1 MSSNNIY
8 NQIITLQRVPNGG
21 FSYVNSSQGIT
32 LSSGQQFFIDS
43 VSTGFFPPIPPT
55 STDKDKYRKQKWL
68 SVGLE
73 GNSFRRY
80 INENSGLKGIPS
92 GLEPG
97 NFVYFTIEPKS
108 SFLES
113 GVNTTPK
120 NARYISSLRAK
131 PYMVIENDAK
141 RENSYEKT
149 PASLFT
155 GVSGNNNFVV
165 FHPQSQYKNL
175 ALQSMRFHPII
186 GNGYLQYDLWSG
198 RAIYIQPK
206 NHHIKTFTEIN
217 VKSGSSLAYGQVA
230 DRYMPMPQNVY
241 FPSIA
246 SGRALLVEN
255 AIDAEANGIYVG
267 KERRL
272 NPTYFINQNNYRIYN
287 SGLTDFTLTN
297 EVGNWTLIKPTDSTV
312 SFTISNNSVNFTNLY
327 KTSGASAFAP
337 YTFSQYLSQ
346 PPVLSN
352 PSVGWH
358 KINNVAENIRVTKLG
373 AHGTNIYD
381 SLVYLNKSNEVGG
394 RGTTGSYIMPKFG
407 SVSLDTVKINGYKYF
422 TTVLKASATSNVPYN
437 TSANSLTGLR
447 FFSPA
452 IIFDNQGLSYFPYT
466 NSQVLQNQL
475 FLKDK
480 IFFKRPLSSNLHQ
493 SKEIELKIKFQ
504 QDDRMLQP
512 QKVIKN
518 YSPVQ
523 EMTYNTT
530 SRIVELYDEKDNEA
544 FSDTPFTTI
553 SGQDYSFEQTENFIY
568 KSRPDFNNA
577 TKQNVI
583 RY

>member
-1 MSSNNIY
+1 MSNIKY
-8 NQIITLQRVPNGG
+8 NQVLSLQKVPNGG
-21 FSYVNSSQGIT
+21 FAYINANQGIT

-43 VSTGFFPPIPPT
+43 VSTGFFPPVPVT
-55 STDKDKYRKQKWL
+55 STDKNKYRKQKWL

-80 INENSGLKGIPS
+80 INENSGLKGIPE

-113 GVNTTPK
+113 GVNTSPN

-149 PASLFT
+149 PANLFT

-165 FHPQSQYKNL
+165 FHPQSAYKNL

-186 GNGYLQYDLWSG
+186 GNGYAQYDLWSG
-198 RAIYIQPK
+198 RSIYIQPK
-206 NHHIKTFTEIN
+206 NHHIKTHVEIN
-217 VKSGSSLAYGQVA
+217 VKSGNSLAYGQIA
-230 DRYMPMPQNVY
+230 DRTMPMPQNVF
-241 FPSIA
+241 FPAIA

-267 KERRL
+267 KERRF
-272 NPTYFINQNNYRIYN
+272 NPTYFINENNYRIYN

-297 EVGNWTLIKPTDSTV
+297 EVGNWTLIKPTGSIV
-312 SFTISNNSVNFTNLY
+312 SFTIPNDSVNFTNLY
-327 KTSGASAFAP
+327 KTSGISAFAP
-337 YTFSQYLSQ
+337 YTFTRYLSQ
-346 PPVLSN
+346 TPVLANS
-352 PSVGWH
+352 SVGWH
-358 KINNVAENIRVTKLG
+358 KIGNVAENIKVTKFG
-373 AHGTNIYD
+373 VPGGDYHDT
-381 SLVYLNKSNEVGG
+381 LVYLNRANTYLT
-394 RGTTGSYIMPKFG
+394 RNTTGSYIMPKLG
-407 SVSLDTVKINGYKYF
+407 TASLDTVKINKYKHF
-422 TTVLKASATSNVPYN
+422 TTLLKYSPTLGVAYN
-437 TSANSLTGLR
+437 INAIAITGLR

-452 IIFDNQGLSYFPYT
+452 IIFDNQGLSFFPYT
-466 NSQVLQNQL
+466 TSQTLQNEL
-475 FLKDK
+475 YLKDK

-493 SKEIELKIKFQ
+493 SKEVELKIKFA
-504 QDDRMLQP
+504 QDNRMIQK

-518 YSPVQ
+518 YSPV
-523 EMTYNTT
+523 EERIYDKV
-530 SRIVELYDEKDNEA
+530 SRIVEFYDEKDNET
-544 FSDTPFTTI
+544 FSNTPFTTI